1 MWEEVRPG
9 GWGAVL
15 QDLEKRWPR
24 EPEAGAER
32 PCRQQEV
39 GMDDIL
45 GFRGQKG
52 EAGRACSISPLRM
65 WILRNKPGQGG
76 CSLHSRSQTGQ
87 ESAANRAEPR
97 RRQTP
102 FQAGQLLG
110 VGPGMAGSLFLWGQ
124 PRCLLLAGPPI
135 PASWQPNES
144 QRGSHGTPFSGRI
157 PADQAHDDVAHGQ
170 VKGGPG
176 NQAAVWPPVRKGQ
189 LSLDGTSAEQ
199 QRQGQR

>member
-1 MWEEVRPG
+1 MGSQRTLQLSCWDLQGARRLLSEAKLGTEGRHGGGGCLCLCSSPLHQRVLLFPG
-9 GWGAVL
+9 
-15 QDLEKRWPR
+15 ET
-24 EPEAGAER
+24 
-32 PCRQQEV
+32 
-39 GMDDIL
+39 
-45 GFRGQKG
+45 
-52 EAGRACSISPLRM
+52 LRM